1 MDGSVDKNTEL
12 KLSLLYFVDEAI
24 GYRHSLHFLRRWLE
38 TEEQSE
44 LEGLII
50 EVGRENFVDLS
61 PFIAT
66 VNDPSNTAGTRAL
79 NDFIKRFGIFSPEEE
94 GLDIVKI
101 DPLPDLD
108 NTILENLEG
117 NNWAMHN
124 WVESNT
130 HDDRSPFYAI
140 ASAFKLLNESN
151 GDFLVIF
158 KLFEQMFRKDTT
170 LFSAIL
176 NDDILSLSNI
186 LSQYY
191 PTEQQYIVKLAHT
204 ISSNP
209 DLNWKDALS
218 RNQIK
223 SKLWLI
229 EKLIQTNVIPKS
241 RNITEVETSTLV
253 VGGWV
258 GMLPFLSGMLG
269 KNLDSVTNVDIDN
282 TVHSAALTLN
292 SGLHRNFKNSGNDIR
307 TLDLQKHKKLL
318 VIDTIVEHFE
328 NHGDWIK
335 TLPAGTTVILQGND
349 MFDVP
354 EHVNCHKTLEEF
366 LESCGLNSIIWSGEL
381 NLHNCTRYMAIG
393 KV

>member
-1 MDGSVDKNTEL
+1 
-12 KLSLLYFVDEAI
+12 
-24 GYRHSLHFLRRWLE
+24 
-38 TEEQSE
+38 
-44 LEGLII
+44 
-50 EVGRENFVDLS
+50 
-61 PFIAT
+61 
-66 VNDPSNTAGTRAL
+66 
-79 NDFIKRFGIFSPEEE
+79 
-94 GLDIVKI
+94 
-101 DPLPDLD
+101 
-108 NTILENLEG
+108 
-117 NNWAMHN
+117 
-124 WVESNT
+124 
-130 HDDRSPFYAI
+130 
-140 ASAFKLLNESN
+140 
-151 GDFLVIF
+151 
-158 KLFEQMFRKDTT
+158 
-170 LFSAIL
+170 
-176 NDDILSLSNI
+176 
-186 LSQYY
+186 
-191 PTEQQYIVKLAHT
+191 
-204 ISSNP
+204 
-209 DLNWKDALS
+209 LNWKDALS

-229 EKLIQTNVIPKS
+229 EKLIKTNIIPKS
-241 RNITEVETSTLV
+241 RSMTEVETSTLV

-328 NHGDWIK
+328 NHGAWIK
-335 TLPAGTTVILQGND
+335 TLPTGTTVILQGND